1 MEFQPS
7 KYQQDIFDFIKE
19 LAKINPTEF
28 PPGNPQ
34 HALVEAVAGSGKTR
48 TIEMATN
55 LIPRDMSVCFVAFNK
70 AIADELKRR
79 APQHVRAMT
88 LHSMGFQAVNH
99 AMAANGKRS
108 NVNTRKV
115 GDTLK
120 ALFQTQFIEL
130 SQEDANNMLPIAVKL
145 VSLLKAT
152 LMEATKENIE
162 YLIERYGIENSSDVD
177 ILTKVCASTMIQCKH
192 VFDRFDS
199 SDIDFDDQ
207 IWLPVIHNL
216 PMYQYD
222 FVFVDETQDLNKAQ
236 LELCLKA
243 VKPTGHIIAVGD
255 RNQSIYGFRGADVE
269 AIPRII
275 ERLQAKVFP
284 LSITYRCPKSHVAL
298 AKQLVPEIEA
308 AEWAEEGQIVNLKM
322 NKLQEVIKPRDLG
335 ICRYNAPLV
344 KPCFQLIRAGIKATI
359 RGRDIGEGLITLI
372 RKLKAKTMRE
382 FFVKADK
389 WMQREEER
397 ARAKGTNSEYSK
409 DKYDTLMV
417 LAEDCDT
424 VDCITRKIETIFSDF
439 GSPVVFSSIH
449 KAKGLE
455 ADNVFIIRPSLM
467 PSKYANK
474 DWELI
479 QERKLK
485 YVAFT
490 RAKKTLYMVE

>member
-7 KYQQDIFDFIKE
+7 KYQQEIFDHVTLLVQGKQAE
-19 LAKINPTEF
+19 
-28 PPGNPQ
+28 Q
-34 HALVEAVAGSGKTR
+34 HALVEAVAGSGKTK

-55 LIPRDMSVCFVAFNK
+55 LIPRDITVCFVAFNK
-70 AIADELKRR
+70 AIAEELKRR
-79 APQHVRAMT
+79 APPHVRAMT
-88 LHSMGFQAVNH
+88 LHSLGFQAVNH
-99 AMAANGKRS
+99 AMSANGKRA

-120 ALFQTQFIEL
+120 MLFQTQFMQL
-130 SQEDANNMLPIAVKL
+130 SQEEVNNMLPVAIKL

-162 YLIERYGIENSSDVD
+162 YLIERYGIENDSDTD
-177 ILTKVCASTMIQCKH
+177 ILTKVCAATMVKCKH
-192 VFDRFDS
+192 VFDKFDS

-207 IWLPVIHNL
+207 IWLPVVHNL
-216 PMYQYD
+216 PMFQYD
-222 FVFVDETQDLNKAQ
+222 FVFIDETQDLNKAQ
-236 LELCLKA
+236 LELALKA
-243 VKPTGHIIAVGD
+243 VKPNGHIIAVGD

-275 ERLQAKVFP
+275 ERLKAKTFP

-298 AKQLVPEIEA
+298 AKQFVPEIEA
-308 AEWAEEGQIVNLKM
+308 AEWAEEGQVIGLQM
-322 NKLQEVIKPRDLG
+322 NKLQDNIKPGDLA

-372 RKLKAKTMRE
+372 RKFRAKTMKE
-382 FFVKADK
+382 FYVKADK

-397 ARAKGTNSEYSK
+397 ARMKGASAESSK
-409 DKYDTLMV
+409 DKYETLMA
-417 LAEDCDT
+417 LAEDCD
-424 VDCITRKIETIFSDF
+424 VPDCLTRKIQTIFSDE
-439 GSPVVFSSIH
+439 GSTVVFSSIH

-455 ADNVFIIRPSLM
+455 ADNVFVIKPSLM
-467 PSKYANK
+467 PSKYATR

-479 QERKLK
+479 QEKNLQ

-490 RAKKTLYMVE
+490 RAKKNLYMVE